1 MDVQHRI
8 NGDAQAA
15 AAEQSIEVLEQ
26 HLKLLA
32 PEPQGSVQRI
42 LTSTPN
48 RARTY
53 GTTLPFHV
61 ACRYNVTMSR
71 PLICIVTPA
80 LASANNGNW
89 QTAKRWSQILNVRY
103 RVALVN
109 QWQGEPADAL
119 LALHARRSADSIQ
132 RWASSKPGHPLA
144 VVLTGTDLYR
154 DIHVDRQAQRS
165 LVLADRLVVLHEG
178 AVEDLPAQHRAKA
191 VVCFQSTTA
200 RRPLV
205 KTAQHLRCVMV
216 GHLREEKA
224 PQTYFEAV
232 RRLAGRHDI
241 LLDHIGA
248 ALDPALGDAAQAL
261 QHSCPQYRWLGAL
274 PHDTTRG
281 RIQGAHILVHTS
293 HMEGGAHVVMEAIR
307 SGTPV
312 LATRIS
318 GNVGMLG
325 ADYAGYFEPGD
336 SECLAALIER
346 CRNNP
351 AMLDGLNRQCVD
363 RAPLFEPKREQA
375 ALLALL
381 EDMLAK
387 HR

>member
-1 MDVQHRI
+1 
-8 NGDAQAA
+8 
-15 AAEQSIEVLEQ
+15 
-26 HLKLLA
+26 
-32 PEPQGSVQRI
+32 
-42 LTSTPN
+42 
-48 RARTY
+48 
-53 GTTLPFHV
+53 
-61 ACRYNVTMSR
+61 MSR

-89 QTAKRWSQILNVRY
+89 QTARRWSQMLNIHY

-132 RWASSKPGHPLA
+132 RWASSKPGYPLA

-154 DIHVDRQAQRS
+154 DIHVDTQAQRS
-165 LVLADRLVVLHEG
+165 LMLADRLVVLHEA

-205 KTAQHLRCVMV
+205 KTAQHLRCMMV

-232 RRLAGRHDI
+232 RRLARRHDI

-261 QHSCPQYRWLGAL
+261 QHSCPQYRWLGSL

-281 RIQGAHILVHTS
+281 RIQGAHVLVHTS
-293 HMEGGAHVVMEAIR
+293 RMEGGAHVVMEAIR

-325 ADYAGYFEPGD
+325 ADYAGYVEPGD
-336 SECLAALIER
+336 SEGLAALIER
-346 CRNNP
+346 CRDNP
-351 AMLDGLNRQCVD
+351 AMLDGLCKQCSG

-375 ALLALL
+375 VLLALL
-381 EDMLAK
+381 SDLLERAG
-387 HR
+387 

>member
-1 MDVQHRI
+1 M
-8 NGDAQAA
+8 
-15 AAEQSIEVLEQ
+15 L
-26 HLKLLA
+26 
-32 PEPQGSVQRI
+32 
-42 LTSTPN
+42 
-48 RARTY
+48 RA
-53 GTTLPFHV
+53 H
-61 ACRYNVTMSR
+61 
-71 PLICIVTPA
+71 
-80 LASANNGNW
+80 
-89 QTAKRWSQILNVRY
+89 Y
-103 RVALVN
+103 RVALVDH
-109 QWQGEPADAL
+109 WEDEPADAL
-119 LALHARRSADSIQ
+119 VALHARRSTDSIQ
-132 RWASSKPGHPLA
+132 RWACHKPGHPLA

-154 DIHVDRQAQRS
+154 DIHVDAQAQRS

-178 AVEDLPAQHRAKA
+178 AVEHLPAQHRAKA

-200 RRPLV
+200 RMPLI

-248 ALDPALGDAAQAL
+248 ALAPALGEAAQAL
-261 QHSCPQYRWLGAL
+261 QQRCPRYRWLDAL
-274 PHDTTRG
+274 PHQTTRG
-281 RIQGAHILVHTS
+281 RIQGAHVLVHTS

-312 LATRIS
+312 LATRIP

-336 SECLAALIER
+336 SEGLATLIER
-346 CRNNP
+346 CRDEP
-351 AMLDGLNRQCVD
+351 AMLERLWKQCLD

-375 ALLALL
+375 ALLTLL
-381 EDMLAK
+381 KDMLER

>member
-1 MDVQHRI
+1 
-8 NGDAQAA
+8 
-15 AAEQSIEVLEQ
+15 
-26 HLKLLA
+26 
-32 PEPQGSVQRI
+32 
-42 LTSTPN
+42 
-48 RARTY
+48 
-53 GTTLPFHV
+53 
-61 ACRYNVTMSR
+61 MSR

-89 QTAKRWSQILNVRY
+89 QTARRWSQMLRVHY
-103 RVALVN
+103 RVELVN
-109 QWQGEPADAL
+109 QWLGEPADAL

-132 RWASSKPGHPLA
+132 RWASSRPGHPLA

-154 DIHVDRQAQRS
+154 DIHVDAQAQRS
-165 LVLADRLVVLHEG
+165 VVLADRLVVLHEG
-178 AVEDLPAQHRAKA
+178 AIEDLPAPHCAKG
-191 VVCFQSTTA
+191 VVFFQSTTA
-200 RRPLV
+200 RVPLV

-248 ALDPALGDAAQAL
+248 ALDPVLGDAAQAL
-261 QHSCPQYRWLGAL
+261 QQRCPHYRWLGAL
-274 PHDTTRG
+274 PHETTRG
-281 RIQGAHILVHTS
+281 RIQSAHALVHTS
-293 HMEGGAHVVMEAIR
+293 RMEGGAHVVMEAIR

-336 SECLAALIER
+336 ADGLATLIER
-346 CRNNP
+346 CRADP
-351 AMLDGLNRQCVD
+351 VMLEELGRQCVD
-363 RAPLFEPKREQA
+363 RAPLFEPRREQA

-381 EDMLAK
+381 DDMLETS
-387 HR
+387 R